1 METGGYNL
9 ITILAPAYNEE
20 EVLGLFYTRVCEV
33 TDQIDEDFEL
43 LFINDGSTDSTLK
56 ILQDL
61 AASDD
66 RVSYVDLSR
75 NYGKEIAMAAGFDH
89 VKGDA
94 VIIMDA
100 DLQDPPELIKEMV
113 REWKNGYDDVYAKR
127 RSRKGESAFKRLTS
141 KWYWS
146 LLAKMSYI
154 PVLKDT
160 GDFRL
165 LSRKALDA
173 LKQCGESERYTK
185 GMYSVIG
192 FKKKEILF
200 DREQRAAGET
210 KYNLKAM
217 LLHAFH
223 GITSMSVLPLK
234 WAGLFGSIL
243 LGSAFITLLV
253 LIIQAVLP
261 SKTTEPWSWLLFLI
275 FFISGL
281 QMVFIGIMGEYI
293 GRIFK
298 ETKGRPLYFI
308 NEYHSRKQNEKNR
321 GNRDENY

>member
-1 METGGYNL
+1 ML

-20 EVLGLFYTRVCEV
+20 EVLGLFYTKVCEV

-43 LFINDGSTDSTLK
+43 LFINDGSTDNTLK
-56 ILQDL
+56 ILRDL

-165 LSRKALDA
+165 LSRKALEA
-173 LKQCGESERYTK
+173 LKQCRESERYTK

-200 DREQRAAGET
+200 DREERAAGKT

-234 WAGLFGSIL
+234 LAGFFGLIL
-243 LGSAFITLLV
+243 LAIAFITFLV
-253 LIIQAVLP
+253 LIIQAILP
-261 SKTTEPWSWLLFLI
+261 SMTTEPWGWLLFLI
-275 FFISGL
+275 LFIGGL
-281 QMVFIGIMGEYI
+281 QMIFLGIMGEYI

-308 NEYHSRKQNEKNR
+308 NDYHNGKKFDKRQEQKE
-321 GNRDENY
+321 

>member
-1 METGGYNL
+1 M

-20 EVLGLFYTRVCEV
+20 EVLGLFYTKVCEV

-43 LFINDGSTDSTLK
+43 LFINDGSTDNTLK
-56 ILQDL
+56 ILRDL

-165 LSRKALDA
+165 LSRKALEA
-173 LKQCGESERYTK
+173 LKQCRESERYTK

-200 DREQRAAGET
+200 DREERAAGKT

-234 WAGLFGSIL
+234 LAGFFGLIL
-243 LGSAFITLLV
+243 LAIAFITFLV
-253 LIIQAVLP
+253 LIIQAILP
-261 SKTTEPWSWLLFLI
+261 SMTTEPWGWLLFLI
-275 FFISGL
+275 LFIGGL
-281 QMVFIGIMGEYI
+281 QMIFLGIMGEYI

-308 NEYHSRKQNEKNR
+308 NDYHNGKKFDKRQEQKE
-321 GNRDENY
+321 

>member
-1 METGGYNL
+1 L

-20 EVLGLFYTRVCEV
+20 EVLGLFYNRVCNV
-33 TDQIDEDFEL
+33 IKDIDEEFEL
-43 LFINDGSTDSTLK
+43 LFINDGSKDRTLQ
-56 ILQDL
+56 ILKEL
-61 AASDD
+61 ASSDP
-66 RVSYVDLSR
+66 RVSYIDLSR

-100 DLQDPPELIKEMV
+100 DLQDPPELIKDMV
-113 REWKNGYDDVYAKR
+113 REWRNGYDDVYAKR
-127 RSRKGESAFKRLTS
+127 RTRKGESAFKKLTS

-146 LLAKMSYI
+146 LLAKIAYI

-165 LSRKALDA
+165 LSRKALNA
-173 LKQCGESERYTK
+173 LMECRESERYTK
-185 GMYSVIG
+185 GMYSLIG

-200 DREQRAAGET
+200 DREERAAGKT

-234 WAGLFGSIL
+234 LAGFTGL
-243 LGSAFITLLV
+243 LLCGATFVMLLV
-253 LIIQAVLP
+253 LIVQALMP
-261 SKTTEPWSWLLFLI
+261 DKTIAPWSWVILPVLLF
-275 FFISGL
+275 SGL

-298 ETKGRPLYFI
+298 ETKKRPLYFI
-308 NEYHSRKQNEKNR
+308 NEYHTSITTDEERQE
-321 GNRDENY
+321 GNK